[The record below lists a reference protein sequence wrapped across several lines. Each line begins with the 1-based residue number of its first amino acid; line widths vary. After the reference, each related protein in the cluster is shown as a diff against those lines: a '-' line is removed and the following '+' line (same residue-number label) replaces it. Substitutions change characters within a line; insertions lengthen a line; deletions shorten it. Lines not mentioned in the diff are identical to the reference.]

1 MERGTKGVRF
11 SEGIMGIYIN
21 PGNENLKIDINS
33 KIFVDKSL
41 FIKKISEF
49 INTDSRFICVSRPRR
64 FGKTRVGSLM
74 KAYFSKGCDSKE
86 IFENLKI
93 ANPPKKDNEPIF
105 DFKEN
110 LNKFNVLSIDL
121 GAMFSSSQDKKD
133 ILTNLKNW
141 LLKDF
146 RKEFP
151 DVEFSE
157 SDPISKMIL
166 DAYDKTKTQ
175 FIIIIDEYDVLV
187 REQIPEDIF
196 KSYLEL
202 LNSLF
207 KNNELSPAIAL
218 AYLTGILPIVRD
230 KVQSKLNVFK
240 ESTMLEPFGLEEFF
254 GFTKAEVKALCRDY
268 KMKFKEC
275 EEWYDGYKIGKI
287 SVYNPNSLVEAM
299 MRRECS
305 NYWHAT
311 GSYEVVSD
319 YIKLDYDGTKSAVLE
334 MLSDREVPVKVVD
347 FKNRLDEIKTKD
359 NVLTYLIHLGYLNYD
374 KKTKMCRIPNQEI
387 KEEWMSALQDAGN
400 FSKIAEMIRDSDKLL
415 YLAQN
420 GVAEEVAAALDKAH
434 TEVTSALNY
443 NFESS
448 LQAAIIFAFYTARTK
463 YTIIQELPAGY
474 GFADIGFIPI
484 NKKDPAMIIELKCNH
499 DADTAIKQIKNK
511 NYPKAFENYL
521 DNLLLVGVN
530 YDKNTK
536 IHECVIEKYQR

>member
-1 MERGTKGVRF
+1 
-11 SEGIMGIYIN
+11 MGIYIN
-21 PGNENLKIDINS
+21 PGNENLKKALNS
-33 KIFVDKSL
+33 EIFIDKSL
-41 FIKKISEF
+41 FISKISKF
-49 INTDSRFICVSRPRR
+49 LNTEQRFICVSRPRR
-64 FGKTRVGSLM
+64 FGKTMIGNLM

-86 IFENLKI
+86 IFSNLKI
-93 ANPPKKDNEPIF
+93 ANDPC
-105 DFKEN
+105 FKEN

-121 GAMFSSSQDKKD
+121 GGFFSSSKNKNEV
-133 ILTNLKNW
+133 LLNLYNE
-141 LLKDF
+141 LLEDF

-151 DVEFSE
+151 SIEFSE
-157 SDPISKMIL
+157 KDSVAKVIQRV
-166 DAYDKTKTQ
+166 YTETNTQ

-207 KNNELSPAIAL
+207 KNDALNPAIAL

-254 GFTKAEVKALCRDY
+254 GFTKAEVKALCKQY

-287 SVYNPNSLVEAM
+287 SVCNPNSLVEAM
-299 MRRECS
+299 MRRDCA

-319 YIKLDYDGTKSAVLE
+319 YIKLDYDGTKTAVLE

-374 KKTKMCRIPNQEI
+374 KKTKLCRIPNREI
-387 KEEWMSALQDAGN
+387 KEEWMSALQDADN

-448 LQAAIIFAFYTARTK
+448 LQAAIILAFYTARTK

-521 DNLLLVGVN
+521 DNLLLIGVN

-536 IHECVIEKYQR
+536 VHECVIEKYQK

>member
-1 MERGTKGVRF
+1 
-11 SEGIMGIYIN
+11 MGIYIN
-21 PGNENLKIDINS
+21 PGNENLKKALNS
-33 KIFVDKSL
+33 EIFVDKSL
-41 FIKKISEF
+41 FIGKISKF
-49 INTDSRFICVSRPRR
+49 LNTEQRFICVSRPRR
-64 FGKTRVGSLM
+64 FGKTMIGNLM
-74 KAYFSKGCDSKE
+74 KAYFSKGCDSRE
-86 IFENLKI
+86 IFSKLKI
-93 ANPPKKDNEPIF
+93 ANDPCF
-105 DFKEN
+105 GEN

-121 GAMFSSSQDKKD
+121 GGFFSSSKNKNE
-133 ILTNLKNW
+133 ILSNLYGK
-141 LLKDF
+141 LLEDF
-146 RKEFP
+146 IEEFP
-151 DVEFSE
+151 YIEFFERDSVA
-157 SDPISKMIL
+157 DLIMKV
-166 DAYDKTKTQ
+166 YKHTNTQ

-207 KNNELSPAIAL
+207 KNDALNPAIAF

-254 GFTKAEVKALCRDY
+254 GFTKAEVKALCRAY

-305 NYWHAT
+305 NYWQAT

-319 YIKLDYDGTKSAVLE
+319 YIKLDYDGTKSAVLD

-420 GVAEEVAAALDKAH
+420 GEAEEVAAALDKAH

-484 NKKDPAMIIELKCNH
+484 DKKDPAMIIELKCNH

-511 NYPKAFENYL
+511 NYPKVFENYL
-521 DNLLLVGVN
+521 DNLILIGVN
-530 YDKNTK
+530 YDKSTK
-536 IHECVIEKYQR
+536 VHECVIEKYQK

>member
-1 MERGTKGVRF
+1 
-11 SEGIMGIYIN
+11 MGIYIN
-21 PGNENLKIDINS
+21 PGNENLKKALNS
-33 KIFVDKSL
+33 EIFIDKSL
-41 FIKKISEF
+41 FISKISKF
-49 INTDSRFICVSRPRR
+49 LNTEQRFICVSRPRR
-64 FGKTRVGSLM
+64 FGKTMIGNLM
-74 KAYFSKGCDSKE
+74 KAYFSKGCDSRE
-86 IFENLKI
+86 IFSNLKI
-93 ANPPKKDNEPIF
+93 ANDPCFE
-105 DFKEN
+105 EN

-121 GAMFSSSQDKKD
+121 GGFFSSSKNKNEV
-133 ILTNLKNW
+133 LLNLYNE
-141 LLKDF
+141 LLEDF
-146 RKEFP
+146 RKEFTSIG
-151 DVEFSE
+151 FSE
-157 SDPISKMIL
+157 KDSVAKMIQRV
-166 DAYDKTKTQ
+166 YTETNTQ

-207 KNNELSPAIAL
+207 KNDALNPAIAF

-254 GFTKAEVKALCRDY
+254 GFTKAEVKALCREY

-299 MRRECS
+299 MRRKFK
-305 NYWHAT
+305 NYWHST

-319 YIKLDYDGTKSAVLE
+319 YIKLDYDGVKTAVLD
-334 MLSDREVPVKVVD
+334 MISGRKVPVNVVD

-374 KKTKMCRIPNQEI
+374 EDTGLCRIPNREI

-521 DNLLLVGVN
+521 DNLLLIGVN

-536 IHECVIEKYQR
+536 VHECVIERYQK

>member
-1 MERGTKGVRF
+1 
-11 SEGIMGIYIN
+11 MGIYVN
-21 PGNENLKIDINS
+21 PGNENLKRDLNS
-33 KIFVDKSL
+33 EIFVDKSL
-41 FIKKISEF
+41 VLQKFCRF
-49 INTDSRFICVSRPRR
+49 LNTDQNFICVSRPRR

-86 IFENLKI
+86 IFANLKI
-93 ANPPKKDNEPIF
+93 ANPPQKDKEPVF

-110 LNKFNVLSIDL
+110 LNKFNVLSVDL
-121 GAMFSSSQDKKD
+121 GAMFSSSKNKD
-133 ILTNLKNW
+133 EVLANLYAK
-141 LLKDF
+141 LLEDF
-146 RKEFP
+146 REEFP
-151 DVEFSE
+151 DIEFSE
-157 SDPISKMIL
+157 KDSVADLIMK
-166 DAYDKTKTQ
+166 AYKKTNTQ
-175 FIIIIDEYDVLV
+175 FVIIIDEYDVLV

-240 ESTMLEPFGLEEFF
+240 ESTMLEPFGMEEFF

-275 EEWYDGYKIGKI
+275 EEWYDGYRIGKI

-299 MRRECS
+299 MRRDCA
-305 NYWHAT
+305 NYWQAT

-319 YIKLDYDGTKSAVLE
+319 YIKLDYDGVKTAVVE
-334 MLSDREVPVKVVD
+334 MLFGREVPVNVVD

-374 KKTKMCRIPNQEI
+374 KKTKMCRIPNKEI
-387 KEEWMSALQDAGN
+387 KQEWESAVRDSDN
-400 FSKIAEMIRDSDKLL
+400 FSKIAEMIKDSDKLL

-420 GVAEEVAAALDKAH
+420 GVAEEVVAALDKAH

-511 NYPKAFENYL
+511 NYPKVFENYL
-521 DNLLLVGVN
+521 DNLLLIGVN

-536 IHECVIEKYQR
+536 VHECVIEKYQR

>member
-1 MERGTKGVRF
+1 
-11 SEGIMGIYIN
+11 MGIYIN
-21 PGNENLKIDINS
+21 PGNENLKKALNS
-33 KIFVDKSL
+33 EIFVDKSL
-41 FIKKISEF
+41 FIGKISKF
-49 INTDSRFICVSRPRR
+49 LNTEQRFICVSRPRR
-64 FGKTRVGSLM
+64 FGKTMIGNLM
-74 KAYFSKGCDSKE
+74 KAYFSKGCESKE
-86 IFENLKI
+86 IFSKLKI
-93 ANPPKKDNEPIF
+93 ANDPCF
-105 DFKEN
+105 GEN

-121 GAMFSSSQDKKD
+121 GGFFSSSKNKNE
-133 ILTNLKNW
+133 ILSNLYGK
-141 LLKDF
+141 LLEDF
-146 RKEFP
+146 IEEFP
-151 DVEFSE
+151 YIEFYEKDSVA
-157 SDPISKMIL
+157 DLIMKV
-166 DAYDKTKTQ
+166 YKHTNTQ

-207 KNNELSPAIAL
+207 KNDALNPAIAF

-240 ESTMLEPFGLEEFF
+240 ESTMLEPFGMEEFF
-254 GFTKAEVKALCRDY
+254 GFTKAEVKALCKQY

-305 NYWHAT
+305 NYWQAT

-319 YIKLDYDGTKSAVLE
+319 YIKLDYDGTKSAVLD

-420 GVAEEVAAALDKAH
+420 GEAEEVAAALDKAH

-484 NKKDPAMIIELKCNH
+484 DKKDPAMIIELKCNH

-511 NYPKAFENYL
+511 NYPKVFENYL
-521 DNLLLVGVN
+521 DNLILVGVN
-530 YDKNTK
+530 YDKSTK
-536 IHECVIEKYQR
+536 VHECVIEKYQK